1 MADGEWT
8 SAPMGEFKK
17 DPRMML
23 VYENGRPSYFEETTG
38 DGTGRQNSAG
48 QAVEVSESKSPAP
61 TRQQAKSMLTASS
74 SLAEKD
80 ADKINVLAKAASL
93 SEAKD
98 VKSEADNPFLG
109 SSDPQLDPHSAE
121 FNVRAWLQAVMN
133 IASRDPER
141 YPKGVAGV
149 AYKNLSAHGLG
160 KPTDYQKTFG
170 NYPLELYKWAK
181 RLVGNET
188 KTGIQILRD
197 FDGLVKSGEMLVVLG
212 RSGRQ
217 VALRRGSRQ
226 RAVTR

>member
-1 MADGEWT
+1 MLDGEWT

-17 DPRMML
+17 DPRMKL

-38 DGTGRQNSAG
+38 DGTGHQNSTG
-48 QAVEVSESKSPAP
+48 QAVEVSGSESPVP
-61 TRQQAKSMLTASS
+61 TIQQAKSMLTSSS

-80 ADKINVLAKAASL
+80 VDKINVLAKAASL

-98 VKSEADNPFLG
+98 EKSEADNPFLG
-109 SSDPQLDPHSAE
+109 SPDPQLDPHSAD

-133 IASRDPER
+133 VASRDPER

-160 KPTDYQKTFG
+160 KATDYQKTFG

-181 RLVGNET
+181 RLIGNET
-188 KTGIQILRD
+188 KTRIQILRD

-212 RSGRQ
+212 RPGRQ
-217 VALRRGSRQ
+217 VAWRRGSRQ